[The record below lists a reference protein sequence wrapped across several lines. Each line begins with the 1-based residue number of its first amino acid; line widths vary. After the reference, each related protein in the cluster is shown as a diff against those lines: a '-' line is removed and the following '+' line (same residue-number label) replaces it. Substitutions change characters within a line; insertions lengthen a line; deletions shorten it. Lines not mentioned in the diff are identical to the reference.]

1 MSVNHANY
9 GRLGERVMI
18 HTIISQAFL
27 IPASSEIIRAVTIS
41 SALNGQRTNIVMA
54 EITTSKLP
62 MLGMK
67 A

>member
-1 MSVNHANY
+1 
-9 GRLGERVMI
+9 MI